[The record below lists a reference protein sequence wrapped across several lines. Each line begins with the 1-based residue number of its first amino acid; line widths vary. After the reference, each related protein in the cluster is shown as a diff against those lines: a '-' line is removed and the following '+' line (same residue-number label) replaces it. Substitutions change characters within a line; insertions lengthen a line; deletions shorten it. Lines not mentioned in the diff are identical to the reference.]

1 MDQTNNNKKEEWVPI
16 YKKRLGEAIN
26 YAKGSQSMAEFASKC
41 GLNPMT
47 LSRAINGIIKKPLN
61 EETIRIMAE
70 CSDLPTE
77 DVLDYLM
84 RANGWIKN
92 DEEERQQERE
102 KRRQE
107 RKDLL
112 DSTQGIIMRTLFEDG
127 YTIIP
132 VINTEL
138 EALDPTLKK
147 SRYHLHTNVK
157 FALSLK
163 GQAPA
168 YWNFSVNIF
177 TGKEFAADK
186 ELYARELRS
195 EQLIIMEFYKDVFL
209 RDVWEPEAF
218 ESSLYSIVFLNE
230 DLYDAFFNEL
240 NGLKFNSSFSLILL
254 DLDKQK
260 VVEERFLPRR
270 DGIRIK
276 SLFKS
281 TDRGDR

>member
-1 MDQTNNNKKEEWVPI
+1 M
-16 YKKRLGEAIN
+16 
-26 YAKGSQSMAEFASKC
+26 
-41 GLNPMT
+41 
-47 LSRAINGIIKKPLN
+47 
-61 EETIRIMAE
+61 
-70 CSDLPTE
+70 
-77 DVLDYLM
+77 
-84 RANGWIKN
+84 
-92 DEEERQQERE
+92 
-102 KRRQE
+102 
-107 RKDLL
+107 
-112 DSTQGIIMRTLFEDG
+112 
-127 YTIIP
+127 
-132 VINTEL
+132 
-138 EALDPTLKK
+138 
-147 SRYHLHTNVK
+147 
-157 FALSLK
+157 
-163 GQAPA
+163 
-168 YWNFSVNIF
+168 
-177 TGKEFAADK
+177 
-186 ELYARELRS
+186 RS